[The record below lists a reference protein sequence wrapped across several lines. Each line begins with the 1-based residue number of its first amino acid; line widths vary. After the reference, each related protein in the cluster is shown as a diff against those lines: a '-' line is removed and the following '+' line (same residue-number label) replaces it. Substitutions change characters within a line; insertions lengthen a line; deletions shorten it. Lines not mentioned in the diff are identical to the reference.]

1 MPWRNA
7 LREPEVVSGD
17 APTIHPI
24 RQTLPACCA
33 RAASGHVAAPPTN
46 EMKVRRLIYPSSRG
60 PNVPHRQE
68 ADTALCGTAK
78 LIADCPLG
86 VLVVRKR
93 AGGRTSTKRLQPRG
107 CGWSAE
113 QNQ

>member
-33 RAASGHVAAPPTN
+33 RAASGHAAAPPTN

-86 VLVVRKR
+86 V
-93 AGGRTSTKRLQPRG
+93 TSGSLRLAPYVSSRR
-107 CGWSAE
+107 
-113 QNQ
+113 